1 MLNIRVRN
9 SRRSLP
15 EQVRKAELVIVDL
28 DALVA
33 EFPLPERSV
42 GKELTDYFQWKYD
55 RDLVFDPLYGCIQKL
70 SEYAGGGLVNEA
82 QQILGEWEAHAL
94 SWAKPRESVVGLMR
108 RLTDEGVI
116 VAVTADRMQ
125 NTATGLLRRFGLA
138 FSVDM
143 VVGGDDVD
151 WPRPNPEALELVLG
165 AMGISR
171 EETVFIGSRRSDI
184 DMGRRARVATHLHQ
198 TIVPPDPTIRI
209 AADVGISRPLI
220 LAG

>member
-1 MLNIRVRN
+1 MLSIRVRN

-15 EQVRKAELVIVDL
+15 EQLRKADLVIVDL
-28 DALVA
+28 DAFVE

-42 GKELTDYFQWKYD
+42 SKELTDYFQWKYD

-82 QQILGEWEAHAL
+82 HEILGAWEARAL
-94 SWAKPRESVVGLMR
+94 PLAKPRESVVGLMR
-108 RLTDEGVI
+108 RLSDEGVI
-116 VAVTADRMQ
+116 VAVTGETMQ
-125 NTATGLLRRFGLA
+125 NTATSLLRRFGLA

-143 VVGGDDVD
+143 VVGGDDVELS
-151 WPRPNPEALELVLG
+151 RPNPEALELVLG
-165 AMGISR
+165 AMGIGPG
-171 EETVFIGSRRSDI
+171 ETAYIGSRRSDI

-198 TIVPPDPTIRI
+198 TVVAPSSAIRI
-209 AADVGISRPLI
+209 GADAQVSRPFV